1 MLVENFGQHPVLQ
14 VVLPAEYEERII
26 ARFEELSVIGMD
38 KAVEKASL
46 PKRYLQQ
53 KELMQYL
60 GIGYDTLEVLYAN
73 GLKYISLGKR
83 KLIDIEDVAEILNS
97 MKK

>member
-1 MLVENFGQHPVLQ
+1 MLVENFSQQPMLQ

-53 KELMQYL
+53 KELMKYL
-60 GIGYDTLEVLYAN
+60 GIGYETLEELYAN